1 MYNLIKYKQMKENP
15 TIGDLAEEVNRQYSL
30 SMSNHRREFKK
41 GEKSKIFLSIIE
53 NLFYVYGKG
62 LGYQNIHVFKADIQF
77 CRNNKNV
84 NINLPEERKNI
95 AKPLYRYENKI
106 SEGYTTLTSWQIKE
120 FGLNPDS
127 Y

>member
-1 MYNLIKYKQMKENP
+1 MKENP
-15 TIGDLAEEVNRQYSL
+15 TIGDLAEEVNHQYSL
-30 SMSNHRREFKK
+30 SMSNHRGEFKK

-53 NLFYVYGKG
+53 NLFRIYGKR
-62 LGYQNIHVFKADIQF
+62 LGYESIHVFKADIQF
-77 CRNNKNV
+77 CRNKKNKNMD
-84 NINLPEERKNI
+84 NLPIEKENI
-95 AKPLYRYENKI
+95 TTHLYRYENKI